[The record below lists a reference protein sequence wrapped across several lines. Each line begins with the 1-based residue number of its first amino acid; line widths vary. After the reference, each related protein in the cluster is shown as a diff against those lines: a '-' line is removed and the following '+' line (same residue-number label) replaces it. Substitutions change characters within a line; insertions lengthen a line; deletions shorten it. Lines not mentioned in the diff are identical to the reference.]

1 MELNLDTVLIKFTRA
16 SQYDRLVR
24 SNAGLM
30 MPRENPP
37 QRSILFG
44 SVIYYVYIQVT
55 LLYKL
60 DENNCCFVAVVL
72 FTVPLDS
79 QLFHIKL
86 AMHVHIIFMLYGVML
101 LGIWIA

>member
-1 MELNLDTVLIKFTRA
+1 VELNLDTVLIKFTRA
-16 SQYDRLVR
+16 SQYDCLVR

-44 SVIYYVYIQVT
+44 SVIYYDYIQVT
-55 LLYKL
+55 LLHKS
-60 DENNCCFVAVVL
+60 DEKDCCFVAVVL